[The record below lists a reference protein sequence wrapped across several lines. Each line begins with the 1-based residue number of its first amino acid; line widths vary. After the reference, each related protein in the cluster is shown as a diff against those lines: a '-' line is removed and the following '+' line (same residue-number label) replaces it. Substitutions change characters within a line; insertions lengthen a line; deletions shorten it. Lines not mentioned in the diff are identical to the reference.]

1 MIDDGNVASIMQRVE
16 NREWVEFP
24 LQRVREVF
32 AKIVILPVTEGVT
45 RSAIKVLYNS
55 PFHYLVCPNT
65 ANSFAVTLSV
75 MDFLKRRGET
85 MDVEALYAYPCS
97 YIVVDHPYSHSKAS
111 NRAGNDGRSGNDLD
125 LHGHERDAKRALN
138 QSCCILSRSVYSIAL
153 SHGSSCSHDP
163 PLFSMPFRVIPSP
176 TRHRP
181 HPHHRPFQLAC
192 LSSGIPSRVS
202 RRSFG

>member
-24 LQRVREVF
+24 LQRVRVVF
-32 AKIVILPVTEGVT
+32 VKIVILPVTEGVT

-85 MDVEALYAYPCS
+85 MDVEALYAYPRS
-97 YIVVDHPYSHSKAS
+97 HNVVDYHCFHSMES
-111 NRAGNDGRSGNDLD
+111 NHAGNDG
-125 LHGHERDAKRALN
+125 
-138 QSCCILSRSVYSIAL
+138 
-153 SHGSSCSHDP
+153 
-163 PLFSMPFRVIPSP
+163 
-176 TRHRP
+176 
-181 HPHHRPFQLAC
+181 
-192 LSSGIPSRVS
+192 
-202 RRSFG
+202 

>member
-1 MIDDGNVASIMQRVE
+1 MIDDGNMASIMQRVE

-85 MDVEALYAYPCS
+85 MEMMDVEALYAYDRS
-97 YIVVDHPYSHSKAS
+97 HIVADHHCFHSIAS
-111 NRAGNDGRSGNDLD
+111 NRAGHDGRSGHDLD
-125 LHGHERDAKRALN
+125 LHGHERDVKRVFNHPTASFPD
-138 QSCCILSRSVYSIAL
+138 QSILWLFFI
-153 SHGSSCSHDP
+153 GS
-163 PLFSMPFRVIPSP
+163 
-176 TRHRP
+176 
-181 HPHHRPFQLAC
+181 
-192 LSSGIPSRVS
+192 
-202 RRSFG
+202 

>member
-32 AKIVILPVTEGVT
+32 AKIVILPVTESVT

-85 MDVEALYAYPCS
+85 METMDVEALYAAPREELKEAFER
-97 YIVVDHPYSHSKAS
+97 VVKEGEECCVVCLNGAHPGKFPYFVAEAL
-111 NRAGNDGRSGNDLD
+111 NAPAGN
-125 LHGHERDAKRALN
+125 
-138 QSCCILSRSVYSIAL
+138 I
-153 SHGSSCSHDP
+153 
-163 PLFSMPFRVIPSP
+163 MPKDI
-176 TRHRP
+176 
-181 HPHHRPFQLAC
+181 QE
-192 LSSGIPSRVS
+192 
-202 RRSFG
+202 

>member
-24 LQRVREVF
+24 LQRLREVF

-85 MDVEALYAYPCS
+85 METMVVEALYAYPRFH
-97 YIVVDHPYSHSKAS
+97 IVVDYHCFHSMES
-111 NRAGNDGRSGNDLD
+111 NHAGNDGRSGYDLDLHGHDLD
-125 LHGHERDAKRALN
+125 LHGHERDAKR
-138 QSCCILSRSVYSIAL
+138 V
-153 SHGSSCSHDP
+153 
-163 PLFSMPFRVIPSP
+163 
-176 TRHRP
+176 
-181 HPHHRPFQLAC
+181 
-192 LSSGIPSRVS
+192 
-202 RRSFG
+202 

>member
-32 AKIVILPVTEGVT
+32 VKIVILPVTEGVT

-75 MDFLKRRGET
+75 MDFLKRWGET
-85 MDVEALYAYPCS
+85 MDVEALYAYPRFH
-97 YIVVDHPYSHSKAS
+97 IVVDYHCFHSMES
-111 NRAGNDGRSGNDLD
+111 NHAGNDGRSVHDLD
-125 LHGHERDAKRALN
+125 LHGRERDAKRALKP
-138 QSCCILSRSVYSIAL
+138 SCCILSRPVYYMAI
-153 SHGSSCSHDP
+153 SHGFLETCQFSPLPP
-163 PLFSMPFRVIPSP
+163 PLPLPP
-176 TRHRP
+176 
-181 HPHHRPFQLAC
+181 
-192 LSSGIPSRVS
+192 
-202 RRSFG
+202 

>member
-55 PFHYLVCPNT
+55 LFHYLVCPNT

-75 MDFLKRRGET
+75 MDFLKRWGET
-85 MDVEALYAYPCS
+85 MDVEALYAFDRS
-97 YIVVDHPYSHSKAS
+97 HIVVDSHCFHSMES
-111 NRAGNDGRSGNDLD
+111 NHAGNDGRSGYDLD
-125 LHGHERDAKRALN
+125 LHGHERDVKRVFSHPMA
-138 QSCCILSRSVYSIAL
+138 SFPDPSILL
-153 SHGSSCSHDP
+153 
-163 PLFSMPFRVIPSP
+163 L
-176 TRHRP
+176 
-181 HPHHRPFQLAC
+181 
-192 LSSGIPSRVS
+192 
-202 RRSFG
+202 

>member
-32 AKIVILPVTEGVT
+32 VKIVILPVTEGVT

-55 PFHYLVCPNT
+55 LFHYLVCPNT

-85 MDVEALYAYPCS
+85 METMDVEALYAAGEGGGGVLRGVSQRGASWEVPVLCGGGAECAGGEYHAKGHSGVGVGGGCE
-97 YIVVDHPYSHSKAS
+97 VVFLCAT
-111 NRAGNDGRSGNDLD
+111 
-125 LHGHERDAKRALN
+125 
-138 QSCCILSRSVYSIAL
+138 V
-153 SHGSSCSHDP
+153 GS
-163 PLFSMPFRVIPSP
+163 
-176 TRHRP
+176 
-181 HPHHRPFQLAC
+181 A
-192 LSSGIPSRVS
+192 
-202 RRSFG
+202 

>member
-75 MDFLKRRGET
+75 MDFLKRWGET
-85 MDVEALYAYPCS
+85 MDVEALYAYDRS
-97 YIVVDHPYSHSKAS
+97 HNVMDHLYSHSKALD
-111 NRAGNDGRSGNDLD
+111 RAGNDGRSVHDLD
-125 LHGHERDAKRALN
+125 LHGHERDVKRALKP
-138 QSCCILSRSVYSIAL
+138 SCGILSRSVYSVAISHRFLQTCLFSPL
-153 SHGSSCSHDP
+153 SP
-163 PLFSMPFRVIPSP
+163 PLPLPP
-176 TRHRP
+176 
-181 HPHHRPFQLAC
+181 
-192 LSSGIPSRVS
+192 
-202 RRSFG
+202 

>member
-75 MDFLKRRGET
+75 MDFLKRWGET
-85 MDVEALYAYPCS
+85 MDVEALYAYPRS
-97 YIVVDHPYSHSKAS
+97 HNVVDYHCFHSMKS
-111 NRAGNDGRSGNDLD
+111 NHAGNDG
-125 LHGHERDAKRALN
+125 
-138 QSCCILSRSVYSIAL
+138 
-153 SHGSSCSHDP
+153 
-163 PLFSMPFRVIPSP
+163 
-176 TRHRP
+176 
-181 HPHHRPFQLAC
+181 
-192 LSSGIPSRVS
+192 
-202 RRSFG
+202 

>member
-32 AKIVILPVTEGVT
+32 AVTEGVT

-75 MDFLKRRGET
+75 MDFLKR
-85 MDVEALYAYPCS
+85 
-97 YIVVDHPYSHSKAS
+97 
-111 NRAGNDGRSGNDLD
+111 
-125 LHGHERDAKRALN
+125 
-138 QSCCILSRSVYSIAL
+138 
-153 SHGSSCSHDP
+153 
-163 PLFSMPFRVIPSP
+163 
-176 TRHRP
+176 
-181 HPHHRPFQLAC
+181 
-192 LSSGIPSRVS
+192 
-202 RRSFG
+202 

>member
-32 AKIVILPVTEGVT
+32 VYIAILPVTEGVT

-55 PFHYLVCPNT
+55 LFHYLVCPNT

-85 MDVEALYAYPCS
+85 MDVEALYAFDRFH
-97 YIVVDHPYSHSKAS
+97 IVVDYHCFHSMAS
-111 NRAGNDGRSGNDLD
+111 DRAGNDGRSGHDLD
-125 LHGHERDAKRALN
+125 PHGRERDAKRASK
-138 QSCCILSRSVYSIAL
+138 QSYCILPRSVYSVAL
-153 SHGSSCSHDP
+153 SHGFLVTC
-163 PLFSMPFRVIPSP
+163 LFSS
-176 TRHRP
+176 
-181 HPHHRPFQLAC
+181 
-192 LSSGIPSRVS
+192 
-202 RRSFG
+202 

>member
-32 AKIVILPVTEGVT
+32 VYIVILPVTEGVT

-75 MDFLKRRGET
+75 MDFLKR
-85 MDVEALYAYPCS
+85 
-97 YIVVDHPYSHSKAS
+97 
-111 NRAGNDGRSGNDLD
+111 
-125 LHGHERDAKRALN
+125 
-138 QSCCILSRSVYSIAL
+138 
-153 SHGSSCSHDP
+153 
-163 PLFSMPFRVIPSP
+163 
-176 TRHRP
+176 
-181 HPHHRPFQLAC
+181 
-192 LSSGIPSRVS
+192 
-202 RRSFG
+202 

>member
-1 MIDDGNVASIMQRVE
+1 MIDDGNMASIMQRVE

-85 MDVEALYAYPCS
+85 METMDVEALYAAPREELKEAFER
-97 YIVVDHPYSHSKAS
+97 VVK
-111 NRAGNDGRSGNDLD
+111 
-125 LHGHERDAKRALN
+125 E
-138 QSCCILSRSVYSIAL
+138 RSVAWCVSTGRIL
-153 SHGSSCSHDP
+153 GSSRT
-163 PLFSMPFRVIPSP
+163 LW
-176 TRHRP
+176 
-181 HPHHRPFQLAC
+181 
-192 LSSGIPSRVS
+192 
-202 RRSFG
+202 RRR

>member
-55 PFHYLVCPNT
+55 LFHYLVCPNT

-75 MDFLKRRGET
+75 MDFLKRWGET
-85 MDVEALYAYPCS
+85 MDVEALYAYDRS
-97 YIVVDHPYSHSKAS
+97 HNVVDHPYSYSMAS
-111 NRAGNDGRSGNDLD
+111 NRAGNDGRSGHDLD
-125 LHGHERDAKRALN
+125 LHGHERDVKRALK
-138 QSCCILSRSVYSIAL
+138 QSYCILSRSVYSMAL
-153 SHGSSCSHDP
+153 THGFLETC
-163 PLFSMPFRVIPSP
+163 LFSPL
-176 TRHRP
+176 P
-181 HPHHRPFQLAC
+181 HPLPL
-192 LSSGIPSRVS
+192 PP
-202 RRSFG
+202 